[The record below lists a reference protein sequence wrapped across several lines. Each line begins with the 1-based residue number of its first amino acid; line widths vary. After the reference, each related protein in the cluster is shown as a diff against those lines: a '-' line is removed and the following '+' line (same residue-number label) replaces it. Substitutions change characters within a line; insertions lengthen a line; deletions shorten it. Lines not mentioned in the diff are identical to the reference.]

1 MIVSKFYPAGSDC
14 SARYGAQII
23 EATGTAAE
31 LDEAI
36 DAHTF
41 YIYSARKITI
51 FGQVGKP
58 DTQGKY
64 EYRRMLPFVSLD
76 LRNKDFMQAFYSIG
90 AVRKMLAELD
100 TTTIQARIEF

>member
-14 SARYGAQII
+14 SARYGAQTI
-23 EATGTAAE
+23 EAIGTAAE

-41 YIYSARKITI
+41 YIYSARKITL

-58 DTQGKY
+58 DTQGGY
-64 EYRRMLPFVSLD
+64 EYRRMLPLVSLD
-76 LRNKDFMQAFYSIG
+76 LHGLDFLQAFYSIG
-90 AVRKMLAELD
+90 AARKMLGELG
-100 TTTIQARIEF
+100 TTTIQVRIEF